1 MANKKKNNNKKSS
14 SNTNKTVFS
23 KAATQSKNISN
34 SSKKEK
40 KQSPKE
46 YFRGIKQELKK
57 VVWPTRKELVSDTVV
72 VIAVCTFFA
81 VSFWLIDTGF
91 LAFLREL
98 LDITLS

>member
-1 MANKKKNNNKKSS
+1 MANKKKNNNKNSSSTGKTAISKAAAQSKKSS
-14 SNTNKTVFS
+14 SN
-23 KAATQSKNISN
+23 
-34 SSKKEK
+34 KKDQ

-81 VSFWLIDTGF
+81 VGFWLVDTGF